1 MTSVALCGI
10 KVDSDPQD
18 LGLTPDL
25 VLRLAPGVHLNLAD
39 ATEAT
44 LREMAR
50 LCMQA
55 ARVKANQQ
63 LPEVAW

>member
-10 KVDSDPQD
+10 KVDSEPEEVT
-18 LGLTPDL
+18 LSPDL
-25 VLRLAPGVHLNLAD
+25 ILRLDIGVHLNLAD
-39 ATEAT
+39 ASEAT

-55 ARVKANQQ
+55 ARVKANHR
-63 LPEVAW
+63 LPEVV